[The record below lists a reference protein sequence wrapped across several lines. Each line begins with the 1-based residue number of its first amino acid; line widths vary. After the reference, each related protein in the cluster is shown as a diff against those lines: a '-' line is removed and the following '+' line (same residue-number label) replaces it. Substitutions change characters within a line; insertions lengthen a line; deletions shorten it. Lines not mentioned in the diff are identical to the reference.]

1 MGKVCSVPGVGQRT
15 WRKVLKECG
24 EEKRDREGHT
34 LTVKGNKM
42 NKFKLANPYYSET
55 FEEIE

>member
-1 MGKVCSVPGVGQRT
+1 ME
-15 WRKVLKECG
+15 RKRGIES
-24 EEKRDREGHT
+24 HT

-55 FEEIE
+55 FEEVDINEL

>member
-42 NKFKLANPYYSET
+42 NKLEL
-55 FEEIE
+55 

>member
-24 EEKRDREGHT
+24 EEKRDRGSHLDHKE
-34 LTVKGNKM
+34 KQN
-42 NKFKLANPYYSET
+42 E
-55 FEEIE
+55 